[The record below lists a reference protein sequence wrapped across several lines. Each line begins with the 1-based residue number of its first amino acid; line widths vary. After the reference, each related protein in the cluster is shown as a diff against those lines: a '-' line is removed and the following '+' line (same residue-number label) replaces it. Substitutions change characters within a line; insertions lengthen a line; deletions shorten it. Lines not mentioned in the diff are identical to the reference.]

1 MLADQDR
8 YQVIENIK
16 KALKNQ
22 DFYAKVE
29 LNDPSLSDS
38 EIADIVQSY
47 LENHNRI
54 GFQLKSKLAD
64 MMVSCATFFINRHTK
79 LVGIEKVEG
88 LSGGAIITSNHF
100 SPLENTV
107 VRRFVNTAFG
117 RKLSIVSQ
125 ATNFAMDGLVGYLM
139 NYADTIPISGDYR
152 YLNHEFLALL
162 REKTDQGKMVLIYPE
177 QEMWFNYRKPR
188 PPKRG
193 AYYFAAKLNLP
204 VVSCFVEIV
213 DGEEN
218 PKGDFNKVQ
227 YVLHTLGVLYPDA
240 SKSVREN
247 SIQMCEADYALK
259 KEAYERIYGEPLLYD
274 FKQTDIAGWKGV
286 KQDER
291 T

>member
-16 KALKNQ
+16 KALKNH

-152 YLNHEFLALL
+152 YLNHEFLSLL